1 MISLYKSLLLYYPVL
16 SNKCSKPKKFPIF
29 SASSRRRP
37 SFKDQLT
44 QPRPPGVRRPEQM
57 DALGKKKCDST
68 KNK

>member
-1 MISLYKSLLLYYPVL
+1 MLSLYKSLLLYYPVL
-16 SNKCSKPKKFPIF
+16 SNKCYKPKKFPCP
-29 SASSRRRP
+29 ASNRRRP

-57 DALGKKKCDST
+57 EALGKKNGDLT